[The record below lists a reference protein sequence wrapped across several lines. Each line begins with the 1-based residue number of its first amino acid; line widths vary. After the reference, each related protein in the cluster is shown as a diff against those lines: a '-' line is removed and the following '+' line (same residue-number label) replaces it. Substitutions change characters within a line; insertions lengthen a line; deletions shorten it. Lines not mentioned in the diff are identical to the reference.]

1 MKTCA
6 LRAPDLFKDVNNSPT
21 LYWKIIPY
29 IENSILVSMPKNPK
43 NCLQRSVVM
52 STAFIIYSIIY
63 FVLKEKRNFEEN
75 DYEKGSKLR
84 DFREPVKDQ

>member
-1 MKTCA
+1 
-6 LRAPDLFKDVNNSPT
+6 
-21 LYWKIIPY
+21 
-29 IENSILVSMPKNPK
+29 
-43 NCLQRSVVM
+43 M